1 MICDLGLKC
10 FISRLKLQKRLK
22 FLFQNLPNVQILF
35 CCWVTQSK
43 SSKADWKY
51 TQIFLSR
58 SKSQNSIQARVRV
71 NVIYDPCQFQ
81 TMVSLM
87 MIWEWKCWVLG
98 CILWKS
104 GHDRTELQPDFL
116 MFSTRNFRYFSF
128 SYNESEVLCAYI
140 LTSERLFDY
149 GNGKSSWSS
158 LMILTNCLWE
168 NNWETYCPSFW
179 LNFTKSLLW

>member
-1 MICDLGLKC
+1 MATGQHIIWQIAFRYVICDLGLKC

-58 SKSQNSIQARVRV
+58 SKSQNSIQVKVRV
-71 NVIYDPCQFQ
+71 NVIHDPCQFQ

-104 GHDRTELQPDFL
+104 GHDRTELRADFL
-116 MFSTRNFRYFSF
+116 MFSMWKLQMIFVYFWFKTVLSLNNFHFP
-128 SYNESEVLCAYI
+128 
-140 LTSERLFDY
+140 
-149 GNGKSSWSS
+149 
-158 LMILTNCLWE
+158 
-168 NNWETYCPSFW
+168 TY
-179 LNFTKSLLW
+179 KYKYKY